1 METLAATRSRAR
13 LVYLGITALHGAIR
27 GWPHVHYCA
36 WGWEGH
42 RKSRS
47 SGPSQLHSELPGTLP
62 DKKKPRAA
70 GSEPPNDLKAEGFS
84 PAGRASQTRDT
95 LGRER
100 LGFGLYFFRVL
111 QKHPEAGGGV
121 NLKANQ

>member
-13 LVYLGITALHGAIR
+13 PVYLGITALHGAIR
-27 GWPHVHYCA
+27 GWPHMHYCA
-36 WGWEGH
+36 WGWEGR

-62 DKKKPRAA
+62 DKTSQGLQAQSPQMTSK
-70 GSEPPNDLKAEGFS
+70 LKASALWGGLPRQGTGLAESVWGLVYISFVFS
-84 PAGRASQTRDT
+84 KST
-95 LGRER
+95 
-100 LGFGLYFFRVL
+100 
-111 QKHPEAGGGV
+111 QKLEV